1 MGKKICLLSLI
12 VIVFVG
18 VWLRGKCKPLHQQ
31 NIKAIVTSVINSSD
45 TGSSSLS
52 FCHITDGSAKNQSA
66 QSSVSECPEQG
77 TQALLLPLFYLLF
90 INERVCMT
98 ERKNPQNYGL
108 IKKEESTAL
117 RPNALG

>member
-1 MGKKICLLSLI
+1 MGKKICLLNLI

-52 FCHITDGSAKNQSA
+52 FCYITDDSAKIQST

-77 TQALLLPLFYLLF
+77 MQALLLPLFYLLF